1 MKSKVGNN
9 YAWHSLLES
18 KKNDV
23 NLVHKANIQFLEQKN
38 NILRARKNE
47 TFYAFLIRDGI
58 YFPEIRDSRGVRGI
72 SKRVIEIEDRV
83 TADRALTFNGI
94 LSEGIK
100 IDKNKSMNEVI
111 SLFLKE
117 MI

>member
-18 KKNDV
+18 EKSDID
-23 NLVHKANIQFLEQKN
+23 LAHKANIQFIEQEN

-47 TFYAFLIRDGI
+47 DFYAFLIRDGI
-58 YFPEIRDSRGVRGI
+58 YFPKIRDSRGLGI
-72 SKRVIEIEDRV
+72 IKRVIEITDGK
-83 TADRALTFNGI
+83 LKFNGI

-100 IDKNKSMNEVI
+100 IDKNKSMNEI
-111 SLFLKE
+111 KSLFLKE